1 MADAREALLA
11 LVAAWDADG
20 APAFIE
26 ALKAARIALA
36 QPQQVIAT
44 DATRRLCEALGAQPH
59 DSPRQ
64 ENKADLTPSD
74 VSVATAHS
82 ETNVGLPNNLAVGEP
97 SEWQEVPRVPS
108 IDMLRRGAAV
118 CWSVTHPLAATSSD
132 EKKAGE
138 IYQAM
143 LSLAPQRPRRTI
155 SAERLREIQHGI
167 YGIAQDHTEGAMRAL
182 CAELG
187 WEVVE

>member
-1 MADAREALLA
+1 MTADREALREL
-11 LVAAWDADG
+11 LSAADRIWKSSIAHPDAEQFYN
-20 APAFIE
+20 AIV
-26 ALKAARIALA
+26 KARIALA
-36 QPQQVIAT
+36 QPQEI
-44 DATRRLCEALGAQPH
+44 E
-59 DSPRQ
+59 SPRQ

-74 VSVATAHS
+74 VSAAAAHS
-82 ETNVGLPNNLAVGEP
+82 ETSVGLPNNLAVGEP